1 MPAEQDTLSRMTAGP
16 AWSAQALVPPVPM
29 LSVYCP
35 KIARIAPDEVLKF
48 EAAFKRWEED
58 FVFRLTR
65 GANQT

>member
-1 MPAEQDTLSRMTAGP
+1 
-16 AWSAQALVPPVPM
+16 M